1 MFSLFLKSNFIFCFY
16 VMELKFFFFS
26 FYLNVLK
33 AANIHMENLEQNIF
47 VLSVF
52 FVVQDVKMCFI
63 SHNAIK
69 MQFFF
74 SFYSFFLSL
83 FLMNE
88 PRLELLCLFVPFVFW
103 RDVCLRLLKPA
114 GVMQGNFHT
123 NMKKDLKEWLL
134 FDAVVCWLNEWNSNI
149 LLYYL

>member
-16 VMELKFFFFS
+16 VMELKWFFLVS
-26 FYLNVLK
+26 IW
-33 AANIHMENLEQNIF
+33 NIHMENLEQNIF